1 MKFRETIILK
11 ALNNHVLWKEMRDIC
26 SLDSEYL
33 SKTKTIK
40 TLSIGGNIYIDK
52 NSILDPLLRLEVENC
67 KILDGYYPLS
77 ALASEIGLSDYS
89 EKKIRKSE
97 HSILFYSTYLFKIP
111 NEFFNNSVL
120 DKRMEIHSLTDE
132 ENDEDYDTVV
142 QINSKFKIAGYTF

>member
-1 MKFRETIILK
+1 
-11 ALNNHVLWKEMRDIC
+11 MRDVC

-40 TLSIGGNIYIDK
+40 TLSIGGNVYIDK

-97 HSILFYSTYLFKIP
+97 HAILFYNTYLFKIP
-111 NEFFNNSVL
+111 DEFFNNSVL